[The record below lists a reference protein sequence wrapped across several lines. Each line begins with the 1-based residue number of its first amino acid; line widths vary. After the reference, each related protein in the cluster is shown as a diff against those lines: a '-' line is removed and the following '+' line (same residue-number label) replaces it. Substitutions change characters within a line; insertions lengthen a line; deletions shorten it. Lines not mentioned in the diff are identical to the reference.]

1 MDHPEVVLS
10 WLESARSYIDE
21 ATAAL
26 TPGRVE
32 PQVAGFALA
41 RAIDTLDE
49 AFNEWCAPE
58 STRREPAPVV
68 DLAQQ
73 RRVRRSGAGRQ
84 IGVLRPRR
92 IPPSPDS
99 ALVERRPVASR
110 SLSANVHRI

>member
-49 AFNEWCAPE
+49 AFNEWCTPE
-58 STRREPAPVV
+58 PTRREPIARVV
-68 DLAQQ
+68 DLTQQ
-73 RRVRRSGAGRQ
+73 RRVRRSP
-84 IGVLRPRR
+84 RPQDRTAR
-92 IPPSPDS
+92 S
-99 ALVERRPVASR
+99 SR
-110 SLSANVHRI
+110 